1 MVGDLVQAA
10 GHELLGYVDKD
21 PEKLGRTVEP
31 MGVPV
36 THLEDDILAHLRDR
50 GHYPEGVEAM
60 ALGIG
65 ENGIRQ
71 QRMKSLAGLQAPPLV
86 HPSATVSQTV
96 HLGRGSVVFPHAV
109 INAGAWIGEAVIV
122 NSGAIIEHDCLLE
135 AGVHV
140 SPGATICGG
149 VRIGEL
155 TWVGAGATIIHGL
168 TLGAGAIVGAGS
180 TVLQDVEG
188 GDTVVGSPARCI
200 TKSDSIR
207 GVTP

>member
-1 MVGDLVQAA
+1 
-10 GHELLGYVDKD
+10 
-21 PEKLGRTVEP
+21 
-31 MGVPV
+31 
-36 THLEDDILAHLRDR
+36 
-50 GHYPEGVEAM
+50 
-60 ALGIG
+60 
-65 ENGIRQ
+65 
-71 QRMKSLAGLQAPPLV
+71 
-86 HPSATVSQTV
+86 
-96 HLGRGSVVFPHAV
+96 
-109 INAGAWIGEAVIV
+109 VIV

>member
-10 GHELLGYVDKD
+10 GHELLGYVDRD
-21 PEKLGRTVEP
+21 PNKLGTVDP

-36 THLEDDILAHLRDR
+36 THLEDEILIHLRDH

-71 QRMKSLAGLQAPPLV
+71 VRMKSLAGLRVPPLV
-86 HPSATVSQTV
+86 HPSATVSRTV
-96 HLGRGSVVFPHAV
+96 ELGRGSVVFPHAV

-135 AGVHV
+135 SGVHV

-180 TVLQDVEG
+180 TVLQNVED

-200 TKSDSIR
+200 TKSDSMR
-207 GVTP
+207 GMTP

>member
-36 THLEDDILAHLRDR
+36 THLEEDTLNYIRDR
-50 GHYPEGVEAM
+50 GHYPQGIDAV

-65 ENGIRQ
+65 KNGARQ
-71 QRMKSLAGLQAPPLV
+71 QRMNSLAGLEVPPLV
-86 HPSATVSQTV
+86 HPSATVSRTV
-96 HLGRGSVVFPHAV
+96 QLGRGSVVFPHAV

-122 NSGAIIEHDCLLE
+122 NSGAIIEHDCMLE
-135 AGVHV
+135 SGVHV

-149 VRIGEL
+149 VRIGML
-155 TWVGAGATIIHGL
+155 AWVGAGATVIHGIV
-168 TLGAGAIVGAGS
+168 LGAGVVVGAGS
-180 TVLQDVEG
+180 TVLRDVED
-188 GDTVVGSPARCI
+188 GDTVVGSPARGV
-200 TKSDSIR
+200 TQSDSIR